1 MYHDLKGKVV
11 LLTGGTSGIGL
22 EAARRFLRDGAT
34 VVLVGRSEARGRAAL
49 ASLGD
54 LAGNALFWQGD
65 VAGKAEC
72 ERLVVAAAERF
83 GRLDVLVHAAGEYLE
98 KPLESVTETE
108 LDALLG
114 THVKGAFFLA
124 QAAAPLL
131 KKAGRGTIIHVSSDA
146 GLNGNAWCSAY
157 CAAKGALNTLT
168 KALALELGPYGIRVN
183 AVCPGDVETPL
194 LDAQLAA
201 ADDAVQTKKEM
212 ASLYPLGRIA
222 RPEEV
227 AAVIC
232 FLASEEA
239 SFVTGALWTVDGGL
253 TAS

>member
-1 MYHDLKGKVV
+1 MYQDLAGKTV

-22 EAARRFLRDGAT
+22 AAARRFLKDGAT
-34 VVLVGRSEARGRAAL
+34 VVLVGRDKRRGEAAL
-49 ASLGD
+49 ET
-54 LAGNALFWQGD
+54 LADGGKTACFWAGD
-65 VAGKAEC
+65 VSRREVC
-72 ERLVVAAAERF
+72 FDLVTKVVERF
-83 GRLDVLVHAAGEYLE
+83 GQLDIVVHAAGAYLE
-98 KPLESVTETE
+98 KAIEDVDEAQ
-108 LDALLG
+108 LDGLLN

-124 QAAAPLL
+124 QAAAPYM
-131 KKAGRGTIIHVSSDA
+131 KKAGCGAMIYVSSDA
-146 GLNGNAWCSAY
+146 GINGNAHCSAY
-157 CAAKGALNTLT
+157 CAAKGGMNTLA

-194 LDAQLAA
+194 LAAQLAE
-201 ADDAVQTKKEM
+201 ADDAVQMKKEM

-222 RPEEV
+222 RPEEI

-239 SFVTGALWTVDGGL
+239 SFVTGALWSVDGGL

>member
-1 MYHDLKGKVV
+1 MYQDLQDKII

-22 EAARRFLRDGAT
+22 AAARRFLRDGAT
-34 VVLVGRSEARGRAAL
+34 VVLVGRCEARGAEALAAL
-49 ASLGD
+49 GEWAQT
-54 LAGNALFWQGD
+54 AFFWPGD
-65 VAGKAEC
+65 VARKTEC
-72 ERLVVAAAERF
+72 ERLVSTVAARF
-83 GRLDVLVHAAGEYLE
+83 GRLDVVVHAAGEYLE
-98 KPLESVTETE
+98 KPLEAVSEAE

-114 THVKGAFFLA
+114 THAKGAFFLA
-124 QAAAPLL
+124 QAAAPVM
-131 KKAGRGTIIHVSSDA
+131 KQAGRGAIIHVSSDA
-146 GLNGNAWCSAY
+146 GINGNAWCSAY

-183 AVCPGDVETPL
+183 AVCPGDVETSL
-194 LDAQLAA
+194 LDAQLATAEDA
-201 ADDAVQTKKEM
+201 AQTKKEM

-227 AAVIC
+227 ASVIC